1 MTLQPVT
8 GMLYPLLILEH
19 LWQHVTMD
27 FKLMPKDKA
36 GYNNI
41 FVVINH
47 LSKQAVSTHCHKTIT
62 AKEIAWLYI
71 VFIY

>member
-1 MTLQPVT
+1 
-8 GMLYPLLILEH
+8 
-19 LWQHVTMD
+19 MD

-47 LSKQAVSTHCHKTIT
+47 LSKQAVSIPYHKTIT
-62 AKEIAWLYI
+62 TKEIA
-71 VFIY
+71 